1 MGKND
6 VTEDSNIVDFEN
18 QISFVTL
25 LCIFLIERK
34 SSILLLAVW
43 DGYFIRNIGWFDFDN
58 VI

>member
-25 LCIFLIERK
+25 LCIFLIDTP
-34 SSILLLAVW
+34 SSCMRWLFYQKHWMI
-43 DGYFIRNIGWFDFDN
+43 
-58 VI
+58 

>member
-34 SSILLLAVW
+34 SSILLLV
-43 DGYFIRNIGWFDFDN
+43 
-58 VI
+58 V

>member
-34 SSILLLAVW
+34 SSILLLVVW
-43 DGYFIRNIGWFDFDN
+43 DAYFIRNIGWFDFDN

>member
-34 SSILLLAVW
+34 SSILLLVVW